1 MQKISLI
8 LITYKSEN
16 IIFDFIK
23 KIPKEIKTIIIE
35 NSNNIMMKEEIEKK
49 YENIDVYIKE
59 NNGVSSSLNFATTK
73 INTEYFLQ
81 ISPDIDFNFN
91 DLKIFLNLAEKLN
104 NRFAAIG
111 PRFKDV
117 NEKGHK
123 QRMQKEGNAKKEKEK
138 ASG

>member
-49 YENIDVYIKE
+49 YFDFQFHQLIFYI
-59 NNGVSSSLNFATTK
+59 
-73 INTEYFLQ
+73 Y
-81 ISPDIDFNFN
+81 
-91 DLKIFLNLAEKLN
+91 
-104 NRFAAIG
+104 
-111 PRFKDV
+111 
-117 NEKGHK
+117 
-123 QRMQKEGNAKKEKEK
+123 
-138 ASG
+138 